1 MLKARNFGHRRSL
14 RPSCKLPAISNSK
27 HRRTAPTERGFCC
40 CKRCCRSKRQDR
52 VCRRGPVSLSL
63 WNCLNAWNC
72 VNVCW
77 RVGDPKIRTCEH
89 ECPYFR
95 INIRLVKDLSVRL
108 SSMPDVWQFSVGSR
122 RSWSEVPVWQR
133 STSLRFYLIGVRRR
147 TAVIANRRWMATVAR
162 WRRRPWCWILM
173 KR

>member
-40 CKRCCRSKRQDR
+40 CKKNDVAGAHGRIESAG
-52 VCRRGPVSLSL
+52 VALSL
-63 WNCLNAWNC
+63 WNC
-72 VNVCW
+72 VNVSG
-77 RVGDPKIRTCEH
+77 RVGDPEIRTCEH
-89 ECPYFR
+89 ECS
-95 INIRLVKDLSVRL
+95 ISGSISVRL
-108 SSMPDVWQFSVGSR
+108 SPMPDVLQISVGSR
-122 RSWSEVPVWQR
+122 RGRSEVPVWQR
-133 STSLRFYLIGVRRR
+133 STSPRSYLIAVCRR
-147 TAVIANRRWMATVAR
+147 TAVIANRRWMATEAR